1 MKNIIFTLI
10 LLTMGF
16 NTGNSQNFNW
26 ITPNQTYLKMF
37 VAEDGM
43 YRIDKN
49 DFVNAGISTTGI
61 DPRTVKVYY
70 KGNQIRIYFQG
81 EQDGVFDENDYID
94 FYGQRNYGGIT
105 KAYDVNGNLAY
116 TTDEYYNI
124 YSDTNTYYIGW
135 GGSYGTRYID
145 YNYQVSTPYP
155 LNYFKAKVHF
165 ETEALY
171 WLGETTSG
179 QDYRYFLNDKFQGE
193 GWYWRAMANN
203 NTLSYT
209 VNLPYCLPNTDLFE
223 FKIFA
228 YPTTNSSAVF
238 NEHRMMVRI
247 NNNLIDTIKRDD
259 FNRMDTTYSFPGTY
273 FVTGNNTVL
282 LKFTPPSTFTSAR
295 MYLDMFSITYPRRFA
310 FDSNKIGIYNLI
322 GDTVTRL
329 FSVSGFVPA
338 NEITIYDYA
347 NGYRITNINYT
358 NDILNFSGKSNGKY
372 EITNKTIT
380 KKPKRIKQRQVPN
393 LVTNSTGVD
402 YLVVY
407 NKLFEAQAEQLRQYR
422 ATHDNYRTFKAEIED
437 IYDIFNYGIEDPV
450 ALKRF
455 TKQVYQFWQ
464 TPKVKYLTLFGRGSL
479 DPKKILSSSTY
490 YNNYVP
496 VYGNPTT
503 DGYFV
508 NFNENTTTYFQQ
520 IAVGRLP
527 CFTSQEAQDIVSK
540 IISYDN
546 TYLDDWVKK
555 SLVITGGYDKNDQP
569 SNVAQGNNL
578 INNYLYVPPNSYD
591 PVRVFLND
599 TSGLITY
606 NYIDSIENTFNA
618 GVSLVNYIGHS
629 GQGYW
634 DFTFDDPDILENDK
648 FPMVFSMT
656 CFTGKTAEAN
666 SRGYGEK
673 FVYYPNKGA
682 ISFIS
687 TTGWSWSSS
696 GNIFNEWCL
705 KGLKL
710 DTLRLAGEIV
720 KYAINAMTPDTTSF
734 PVRNT
739 INCYS
744 LIGDPA
750 TKLILPKYPEYQIT
764 LNDYKQSNPNPF
776 LNETINI
783 SVYPRNLGLHSDSMK
798 TKFLLYK
805 NNILHKT
812 QDIIVRN
819 FGFIDTITVNF
830 KLDSIGMY
838 KLKVQLDPDNWNTK
852 ENKNNNIIEFP
863 VNFANTLFHPISPV
877 NHQKI
882 TTDTVIFSGINPT
895 LLYNSST
902 QVILQMDTNIYFNSP
917 LLQTHFK
924 NNPAGVKSEFKIK
937 LSPNNSESVY
947 FWRTRTIINQDTS
960 VWSQLRAFRLEN
972 PKNILIK
979 VENNADSLVSIYKYN
994 KNQFLNDEKSFIN
1007 PENLNIKIGF
1017 SKGYLYSR
1025 SQTIFPWSPSMI
1037 TIGKSNFQLLE
1048 PGLYLYKI
1056 SRSNGFIKDKRY
1068 FPMNNVSYNDSVI
1081 NYINTFDTT
1090 HFLMACKAF
1099 AISNGITMNNDAKN
1113 VFRMFGSVYVDS
1125 VGSFGWFSTWSFLG
1139 KLNFTSQTV
1148 KEKYIYY
1155 PGGGWDANPSII
1167 LSEPDFLSNFGVLK
1181 IKNDVSQ
1188 YYKSFQWEQQLFPQT
1203 AVKFDVVGVK
1213 RDNTEQVLYQNLTN
1227 NNLVNLDTVN
1237 AYIYPNLKLVA
1248 KLSIDTSGG
1257 SMPDNIPYGG
1267 IPSPILKSITF
1278 NYVPPC
1284 ELAID
1289 YSSMIR
1295 SDSIIFDK
1303 DSLGISFKYY
1313 NIGFKSCYGTVIRTY
1328 LLRNNMKILLQSDT
1342 NYSTLKVDSM
1352 KFYKNYIKF
1361 GNYLPPLRKK
1371 DEYISVFAEIAPLG
1385 QQNDLYYYNNTINTD
1400 VLVKSTFAPITFD
1413 LFADGIKILGGEYVK
1428 RNPEISVKYSGKEIT
1443 PINFSDTSLF
1453 KILINN
1459 ILYQFNPPISK
1470 PVTKSDVVNKNKD
1483 TRGEQNDANRKQV
1496 EINSS
1501 FNIYPEL
1508 QEGDNE
1514 IKILSRVSFETG
1526 YDSLKY
1532 NVLVSNEFF
1541 VKDFYNYPN
1550 PMNSETVFMFTL
1562 AGNSVFD
1569 CKLKIYTVSGKLIKT
1584 INAPVNIG
1592 YNQVRWDGKDDDGE
1606 VIANG
1611 VYLYKLIV
1619 EGDGKKETPVQKLV
1633 VLK

>member
-10 LLTMGF
+10 LLTLGF
-16 NTGNSQNFNW
+16 NTGNSQNYNW

-37 VAEDGM
+37 IAEDGM

-81 EQDGVFDENDYID
+81 EQDGVFDENDYFD
-94 FYGQRNYGGIT
+94 FYGQRNYGGLT
-105 KAYDVNGNLAY
+105 NTYDVNGNLAY
-116 TTDEYYNI
+116 ITDEYYNI
-124 YSDTNTYYIGW
+124 YSDTSAYFIGW

-203 NTLSYT
+203 NTQSNT
-209 VNLPYCLPNTDLFE
+209 VNLPYCQPNADMFE

-273 FVTGNNTVL
+273 FLTGNNTVL

-310 FDSNKIGIYNLI
+310 FDSNKISIYNLN
-322 GDTVTRL
+322 GDTATRL

-338 NEITIYDYA
+338 NELTIYDYV

-372 EITNKTIT
+372 EITNKPIT

-422 ATHDNYRTFKAEIED
+422 STHDNYRTYKAEIED

-455 TKQVYQFWQ
+455 SKQVYQFWQ
-464 TPKVKYLTLFGRGSL
+464 APKIKYLTLFGRGSL
-479 DPKKILSSSTY
+479 DPKKILASSTY

-508 NFNENTTTYFQQ
+508 NFNENTTTYYQQ
-520 IAVGRLP
+520 ISVGRLP
-527 CFTSQEAQDIVSK
+527 CYTSQEAQDVITK

-546 TYLDDWVKK
+546 APLDDWIKK
-555 SLVITGGYDKNDQP
+555 SLVIAGGYDKNDQ
-569 SNVAQGNNL
+569 SNNVNQGNHL
-578 INNYLYVPPNSYD
+578 INNYLNVPPNSFN
-591 PVRVFLND
+591 PVRIYLND
-599 TSGLITY
+599 TSGLVTY
-606 NYIDSIENTFNA
+606 NYQDSIVNSINTGA
-618 GVSLVNYIGHS
+618 VIVNYTGHS
-629 GQGYW
+629 GNGYW
-634 DFTFDDPDILENDK
+634 DFSFDDPNILENDK
-648 FPMVFSMT
+648 YPMVFSMT

-705 KGLKL
+705 KGIKL

-720 KYAINAMTPDTTSF
+720 KYASTAMAPDSVSF

-750 TKLILPKYPEYQIT
+750 TKLILPKYPEYQMT
-764 LNDYKQSNPNPF
+764 LNDYEQLNPNPF
-776 LNETINI
+776 LNENVNI
-783 SVYPRNLGLHSDSMK
+783 SVYLRNLGLFSDSMK
-798 TKFLLYK
+798 TRFILYK
-805 NNILHKT
+805 NNIVYKT
-812 QDIIVRN
+812 QDIITRS
-819 FGFIDTITVNF
+819 FGFLDTLNINY
-830 KLDSIGMY
+830 KLDSIGIY
-838 KLKVQLDPDNWNTK
+838 KVRVQLDPDNWNTK

-863 VNFANTLFHPISPV
+863 INFSNTMFYPISPM

-882 TTDTVIFSGINPT
+882 ITDTVIFSGINPT
-895 LLYNSST
+895 LLNNHST
-902 QVILQMDTNIYFNSP
+902 QVILQIDTNIYFNSP

-924 NNPAGVKSEFKIK
+924 NNPTGVKSEFKIK

-960 VWSQLRAFRLEN
+960 VWSQLRTFRLEN
-972 PKNILIK
+972 PKYQSK
-979 VENNADSLVSIYKYN
+979 HENYFDSLVTIFKYN
-994 KNQFLNDEKSFIN
+994 KDQFQNDEKSFIN
-1007 PENLNIKIGF
+1007 TENFNLKIGYT
-1017 SKGYLYSR
+1017 KGYLYSR
-1025 SQTIFPWSPSMI
+1025 SQTIFTWSPSMV
-1037 TIGKSNFQLLE
+1037 TIGNNNFQLLNA
-1048 PGLYLYKI
+1048 GLYLYKI
-1056 SRSNGFIKDKRY
+1056 SRTNGFIRDSKY

-1090 HFLMACKAF
+1090 SFLLACKAF
-1099 AISNGITMNNDAKN
+1099 AISGGITMSNDAKN
-1113 VFRMFGSVYVDS
+1113 MFRMFGSTYVDS
-1125 VGSFGWFSTWSFLG
+1125 VGSFGWYSTWSFLG
-1139 KLNFTSQTV
+1139 KLNYTPQTV

-1155 PGGGWDANPSII
+1155 PGGGSDANPSII

-1203 AVKFDVVGVK
+1203 SIKFDVIGVK

-1227 NNLVNLDTVN
+1227 NNLVNLDTIN
-1237 AYIYPNLKLVA
+1237 AYTYPNLKLVA

-1257 SMPDNIPYGG
+1257 MMLDNIPYGG

-1289 YSSMIR
+1289 YSLMIR
-1295 SDSIIFDK
+1295 SDSIMSDK
-1303 DSLGISFKYY
+1303 DSLGISFQYY
-1313 NIGFKSCYGTVIRTY
+1313 NVGFKNCYGSVVNTY
-1328 LLRNNMKILLQSDT
+1328 ILRENVKILLQSDT
-1342 NYSTLKVDSM
+1342 NYSTIKIDSM
-1352 KFYKNYIKF
+1352 KFFKKYINF
-1361 GNYLPPLRKK
+1361 GKYLPPIRKK
-1371 DEYISVFAEIAPLG
+1371 DEYISVFAEILPLG
-1385 QQNDLYYYNNTINTD
+1385 QQNDLYYFNNTINTD
-1400 VLVKSTFAPITFD
+1400 VLVKSTVTQGTFD

-1428 RNPEISVKYSGKEIT
+1428 RNPEISVKYSGKDGN

-1459 ILYQFNPPISK
+1459 ILYQFNSPVSK
-1470 PVTKSDVVNKNKD
+1470 PVTQSDVVNKNKV

-1496 EINSS
+1496 EIKNS
-1501 FNIYPEL
+1501 FVIYPEL
-1508 QEGDNE
+1508 QEGENE
-1514 IKILSRVSFETG
+1514 IKILTRVSYETG
-1526 YDSLKY
+1526 FDSVKY

-1584 INAPVNIG
+1584 IDAPVNIG
-1592 YNQVRWDGKDDDGE
+1592 YNQVRWDGRDNDGE

>member
-1 MKNIIFTLI
+1 MKNIILI
-10 LLTMGF
+10 ISLIVLGLNIGHT
-16 NTGNSQNFNW
+16 QNYNW
-26 ITPNQTYLKMF
+26 ISPGQTYLKMF
-37 VAEDGM
+37 ITEDGM
-43 YRIDKN
+43 YRIDKS
-49 DFVNAGISTTGI
+49 DFTNAGINTTGI

-70 KGNQIRIYFQG
+70 KGSQIRIYFQG
-81 EQDGVFDENDYID
+81 EQDGVFDENDYFD
-94 FYGQRNYGGIT
+94 FYGLRNYGGLT
-105 KAYDVNGNLAY
+105 NTYDVNGNLAY
-116 TTDEYYNI
+116 ITDEYYNI
-124 YSDTNTYYIGW
+124 YSDTSSYFIGW
-135 GGSYGTRYID
+135 GGSYGLRFID
-145 YNYQVSTPYP
+145 YNYPVSTPYP

-171 WLGETTSG
+171 WLGEATTG
-179 QDYRYFLNDKFQGE
+179 QDYRNFLNDKFQGE
-193 GWYWRAMANN
+193 GWYWRTMANN
-203 NTLSYT
+203 NTQSNT
-209 VNLPYCLPNTDLFE
+209 VSLPYCIPNADLFE

-228 YPTTNSSAVF
+228 YPTTNSSTVF

-273 FVTGNNTVL
+273 LATGNNTVL

-310 FDSNKIGIYNLI
+310 FDSNKISIYNLN

-329 FSVSGFVPA
+329 FSISGYVPA
-338 NEITIYDYA
+338 NELTIYDYV

-380 KKPKRIKQRQVPN
+380 NKPKRIKQRQVPN

-422 ATHDNYRTFKAEIED
+422 ATHDNYRTFKADIED

-455 TKQVYQFWQ
+455 TKQVYQYWQ
-464 TPKVKYLTLFGRGSL
+464 APKIKFLTLFGRGSL

-508 NFNENTTTYFQQ
+508 NFNENTTTYFHQ

-527 CFTSQEAQDIVSK
+527 CYNSQEAQDLVNK

-546 TYLDDWVKK
+546 ASLDDWVKK
-555 SLVITGGYDKNDQP
+555 SLIITGGYDKNDQP

-578 INNYLYVPPNSYD
+578 INNYLSVPPNSFE
-591 PVRVFLND
+591 PSRVYLND
-599 TSGLITY
+599 TSGLVTY
-606 NYIDSIENTFNA
+606 NYQDSMVNSIND
-618 GVSLVNYIGHS
+618 GVSVLNYIGHS
-629 GQGYW
+629 GNGYW
-634 DFTFDDPDILENDK
+634 DFTFDDPDILENDE

-656 CFTGKTAEAN
+656 CFTGKTAEPN
-666 SRGYGEK
+666 NRGYGEK
-673 FVYYPNKGA
+673 FIYYPNKGA

-696 GNIFNEWCL
+696 GNIFNELCL
-705 KGLKL
+705 KGIKL
-710 DTLRLAGEIV
+710 DTLRFAGDIV
-720 KYAINAMTPDTTSF
+720 KYASNEMAPDSTSF

-764 LNDYKQSNPNPF
+764 LNDFKQSNPNPF
-776 LNETINI
+776 LNENIYI

-805 NNILHKT
+805 NNIIYKT
-812 QDIIVRN
+812 HDIIVRN
-819 FGFIDTITVNF
+819 FGFIDTLTVNF
-830 KLDSIGMY
+830 KLDSVGIY

-852 ENKNNNIIEFP
+852 ENKNNNTVEFTIP
-863 VNFANTLFHPISPV
+863 FSNTMFYPISPV

-882 TTDTVIFSGINPT
+882 ITDTVMFSGINPT
-895 LLYNSST
+895 LAGNIPS
-902 QVILQMDTNIYFNSP
+902 QIILQVDTNINFSSS

-924 NNPAGVKSEFKIK
+924 NNPVGVKSEFKIK

-960 VWSQLRAFRLEN
+960 KWSQLRTFRLEN
-972 PKNILIK
+972 TIYQFKK
-979 VENNADSLVSIYKYN
+979 VESNSDSLVSVYKYN
-994 KNQFLNDEKSFIN
+994 KNQYLNDEKSFISS
-1007 PENLNIKIGF
+1007 ENFNIRIGY

-1037 TIGKSNFQLLE
+1037 TIGNNNFQLLN

-1056 SRSNGFIKDKRY
+1056 SRTNGFIKDLKY
-1068 FPMNNVSYNDSVI
+1068 FPMNNVSYNDSII

-1099 AISNGITMNNDAKN
+1099 AISNGITMTNDAKN
-1113 VFRMFGSVYVDS
+1113 MFRMFGSTFVDS
-1125 VGSFGWFSTWSFLG
+1125 VGSFGWYSTWSFLG

-1155 PGGGWDANPSII
+1155 PGGGSDALPSII

-1181 IKNDVSQ
+1181 IKNDNSQ
-1188 YYKSFQWEQQLFPQT
+1188 YYKSLSWNQQLFPQT
-1203 AVKFDVVGVK
+1203 AIKFDIVGIK
-1213 RDNTEQVLYQNLTN
+1213 RDNTEQILFQNLIN
-1227 NNLVNLDTVN
+1227 NNFVSLDTIN
-1237 AYIYPNLKLVA
+1237 AYTFPNLKLVA
-1248 KLSIDTSGG
+1248 KLSIDTTGG
-1257 SMPDNIPYGG
+1257 LMLDNIPYGG

-1303 DSLGISFKYY
+1303 DSLGISFRYY
-1313 NIGFKSCYGTVIRTY
+1313 NVGFKSCYGTVTNTY
-1328 LLRNNMKILLQSDT
+1328 LLRNNIRILLQSDT

-1352 KFYKNYIKF
+1352 KSYKNYIKLS
-1361 GNYLPPLRKK
+1361 NYLPPLRKK
-1371 DEYISVFAEIAPLG
+1371 DEYISVFAEVSPLG

-1400 VLVKSTFAPITFD
+1400 VIVKSTLAVGTYD

-1428 RNPEISVKYSGKEIT
+1428 RNPEISVKYTGKDVL
-1443 PINFSDTSLF
+1443 PVNFADTSLF
-1453 KILINN
+1453 RILINN
-1459 ILYQFNPPISK
+1459 KLYQFNTQISK
-1470 PVTKSDVVNKNKD
+1470 PVTETDVVDKNKI
-1483 TRGEQNDANRKQV
+1483 TRGEQKDAKKKQV
-1496 EINSS
+1496 EISNS
-1501 FNIYPEL
+1501 FVIYPEL
-1508 QEGDNE
+1508 QEGENE
-1514 IKILSRVSFETG
+1514 IKVLSRFSYETG
-1526 YDSLKY
+1526 FDSLKY

-1541 VKDFYNYPN
+1541 IKDFYNYPN

-1562 AGNSVFD
+1562 AGNLVTD
-1569 CKLKIYTVSGKLIKT
+1569 CKIKVYTVSGKLIKT
-1584 INAPVNIG
+1584 INSTVNIG
-1592 YNQVRWDGKDDDGE
+1592 YNQIRWDGRDDDGDA
-1606 VIANG
+1606 VSNG